1 MHIFQRYKGVHFQ
14 HNCSTPM
21 FQEVTHDKC
30 IINVNGMFALIRL
43 PGRFISSFRNVF
55 SYSAY
60 MPPLPPIQT
69 HPKPLIKLYK
79 PRALTLAWNGV

>member
-60 MPPLPPIQT
+60 MPPPLPR
-69 HPKPLIKLYK
+69 YK
-79 PRALTLAWNGV
+79 PTPNPL